1 MKTLINYITTRLKE
15 RSTWLGLVGLL
26 ASVGI
31 AVGPEYQ
38 EAIITV
44 GMALASAI
52 AMLTGD
58 NAR

>member
-1 MKTLINYITTRLKE
+1 MKALINFVISRMKE
-15 RSTWLGLVGLL
+15 RSTWLGLVGLM

-31 AVGPEYQ
+31 TVGPEFQ

-44 GMALASAI
+44 GVAVASAI

-58 NAR
+58 GK